1 MATTNLN
8 VRVDENLKK
17 NAEELLNDLGM
28 NMSTAINVF
37 LRQLVRVHGIP
48 FEIKAEV
55 PNAETLEAMEEIKRM
70 EAHPEQYKGYTDVDE
85 MMRDLLK

>member
-8 VRVDENLKK
+8 VRVDETLKK

-28 NMSTAINVF
+28 NMSTAVNVF

-48 FEIKAEV
+48 FEIKADV
-55 PNAETLEAMEEIKRM
+55 PNAETLEAISDVKNERNL
-70 EAHPEQYKGYTDVDE
+70 HGPFNSVDE
-85 MMRDLLK
+85 LMEDLNAED

>member
-17 NAEELLNDLGM
+17 NAEELLNELGM

-48 FEIKAEV
+48 FEIKTEI
-55 PNAETLEAMEEIKRM
+55 PNDETLEAIEEVKRM
-70 EAHPEQYKGYTDVDE
+70 EANPEQYKGYTDVDE
-85 MMRDLLK
+85 MMRELLK

>member
-8 VRVDENLKK
+8 VRVDETLKK

-28 NMSTAINVF
+28 NMSTAVNVF

-48 FEIKAEV
+48 FEIKADV
-55 PNAETLEAMEEIKRM
+55 PNAETLEAINAVIV
-70 EAHPEQYKGYTDVDE
+70 EANK
-85 MMRDLLK
+85 

>member
-8 VRVDENLKK
+8 VRVDENLKT
-17 NAEELLNDLGM
+17 NAEELLSELGM

-48 FEIKAEV
+48 FEIKADI
-55 PNAETLEAMEEIKRM
+55 PNDETISVFEDIKYGRNLHGPFNSIEELME
-70 EAHPEQYKGYTDVDE
+70 
-85 MMRDLLK
+85 DLNADD

>member
-17 NAEELLNDLGM
+17 NAEELLNELGM

-48 FEIKAEV
+48 FEIKVEV
-55 PNAETLEAMEEIKRM
+55 PNDETLAAIAEGERMLNDPNAKRF
-70 EAHPEQYKGYTDVDE
+70 KSVDE
-85 MMRDLLK
+85 LFEELES

>member
-8 VRVDENLKK
+8 VRVDEDLKK
-17 NAEELLNDLGM
+17 NAEDLLNDLGM

-55 PNAETLEAMEEIKRM
+55 PNAETLAAFAEVEEMKK
-70 EAHPEQYKGYTDVDE
+70 HPERYKGYTNIDE
-85 MMRDLLK
+85 LFEDLDK

>member
-8 VRVDENLKK
+8 VRVDENIKK

-48 FEIKAEV
+48 FEIKADV
-55 PNAETLEAMEEIKRM
+55 PNAETLEAIDDVRNGRNLHGPFNSVGELME
-70 EAHPEQYKGYTDVDE
+70 
-85 MMRDLLK
+85 DLNAED

>member
-8 VRVDENLKK
+8 VRVDETLKK

-37 LRQLVRVHGIP
+37 LRQVVRVHGIP
-48 FEIKAEV
+48 FEIKSDI
-55 PNAETLEAMEEIKRM
+55 PNAETMAVLEDIKNRKNLSGPFSSVEELME
-70 EAHPEQYKGYTDVDE
+70 
-85 MMRDLLK
+85 DLNAAD